1 MQGIHDDVSAQL
13 AGVNANLSELVNRFA
28 TAFPMGAVQGTFT
41 CSNAATTT
49 VTDTNTKA
57 TSAIFIFPTNAAAAA
72 LMAGSS
78 SLYLSART
86 ADTSFA
92 LTTAD
97 AGSAA
102 GTETFLY
109 ILINLG

>member
-1 MQGIHDDVSAQL
+1 MQGIHDDISAQL
-13 AGVNANLSELVNRFA
+13 AGVNGNLSELVDRFA

-41 CSNAATTT
+41 CANAASTTI
-49 VTDTNTKA
+49 TDTNTKA
-57 TSAIFIFPTNAAAAA
+57 ASSIFIFPTNAAAAT

-86 ADTSFA
+86 ASTSFA
-92 LTTAD
+92 LSTAD

-109 ILINLG
+109 ILVNLG